1 MRGADNR
8 VILSRLLGLLGLP
21 DERIEALAD
30 EGALGRKSEKSAAR
44 WAQS

>member
-8 VILSRLLGLLGLP
+8 VILSRLLGLP